1 MLGSPFPEKLIDVF
15 RQETTMNGTLELFVQ
30 LQSSFQLIHKR
41 IDGPRD
47 YDAIG
52 VPLKF
57 VN

>member
-1 MLGSPFPEKLIDVF
+1 
-15 RQETTMNGTLELFVQ
+15 MNGTLELFVQ